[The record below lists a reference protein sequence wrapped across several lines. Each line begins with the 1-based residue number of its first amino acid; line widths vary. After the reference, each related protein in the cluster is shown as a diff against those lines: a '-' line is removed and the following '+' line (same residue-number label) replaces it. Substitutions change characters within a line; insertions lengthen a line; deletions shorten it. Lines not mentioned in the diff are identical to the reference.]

1 MKAKGGVLA
10 TEVDVIGGNLSSETQ
25 SSILRHKADAQ
36 RRNSLKNDT
45 NDARLRKEREAF
57 EKRMRKA
64 SGQDKHLTTSAAEVE
79 VVGGSVL
86 AETQSGFLRHKA
98 DAEHQKSLKE
108 DTNDARLR
116 KGREAF
122 EKRMRKKTQ
131 VREVAASAAAHSSI

>member
-10 TEVDVIGGNLSSETQ
+10 TESDVIGGNLMSETQ
-25 SSILRHKADAQ
+25 SSILRHKADAERQ
-36 RRNSLKNDT
+36 KSLKEDT

-64 SGQDKHLTTSAAEVE
+64 SGQDKHLTTSVAEVE
-79 VVGGSVL
+79 VVGGSIS
-86 AETQSGFLRHKA
+86 AETQSGILRHKA
-98 DAEHQKSLKE
+98 DAEHQKS
-108 DTNDARLR
+108 LR